1 MVLMTCPNSLLLL
14 SGMCRYV
21 PVVGVSIVPTLSS
34 QVSRLAPD
42 LETLD
47 DWIGRREVT
56 IVSLILNTSLLL
68 DSGVLELAVVFSA
81 A

>member
-1 MVLMTCPNSLLLL
+1 
-14 SGMCRYV
+14 MCRY
-21 PVVGVSIVPTLSS
+21 VPTLSS
-34 QVSRLAPD
+34 QISRLAPD

-56 IVSLILNTSLLL
+56 VVSLILNTSLLL